1 MWHKSRTT
9 VIAASLV
16 LAACSTTSQVEQVNM
31 YRTQQDRECQSKG
44 YKPGTQDYQTCLQV
58 VAMNQS
64 AVNGLATT
72 AALMPLA
79 VLGAFISDERVKR
92 DIAEVGRLPSG
103 IRIYRFRY
111 SWSDQVFVG
120 VLAQEVAQVVP
131 EAVIRGG
138 DGYLRVNY
146 ARLGTRLFTWE
157 EWTEPK
163 SASRVLN

>member
-1 MWHKSRTT
+1 

-58 VAMNQS
+58 VAMNQN
-64 AVNGLATT
+64 AVNGMATS
-72 AALMPLA
+72 AALLPLS
-79 VLGAFISDERVKR
+79 VLGAFISDVRVKR

-103 IRIYRFRY
+103 IRVYRFKY
-111 SWSDQVFVG
+111 LWSEQVFVG

-146 ARLGTRLFTWE
+146 ARLGTRLLTWE
-157 EWTEPK
+157 EWIGPK
-163 SASRVLN
+163 SASRLLN

>member
-1 MWHKSRTT
+1 MWHQSRTT

-44 YKPGTQDYQTCLQV
+44 YRPGTQDYQTCLQV

-64 AVNGLATT
+64 AVNGVATT

-79 VLGAFISDERVKR
+79 ILGAFISDKRVKR
-92 DIAEVGRLPSG
+92 DVAEVGRLPNG
-103 IRIYRFRY
+103 IRVYRFRY
-111 SWSDQVFVG
+111 YWSDQVFVG

-146 ARLGTRLFTWE
+146 ARLGTRLLTWE
-157 EWTEPK
+157 EWIGP
-163 SASRVLN
+163 SSMAQRIN